1 MKQFIIFE
9 AGYYGSPSPVYTS
22 ADELANQWLKEHPGI
37 TIIDFKYQ
45 ANVSLAAN
53 EQTSGS
59 DYHQSICILYD
70 TVMTGPH

>member
-9 AGYYGSPSPVYTS
+9 AGYHGSPSPVYTS

>member
-1 MKQFIIFE
+1 MKQFVVFE
-9 AGYYGSPSPVYTS
+9 AGYHGSPSPVYTS

>member
-9 AGYYGSPSPVYTS
+9 AGYHGSPSPVYTS

-70 TVMTGPH
+70 TLMTAPH

>member
-1 MKQFIIFE
+1 MKQIIIFE
-9 AGYYGSPSPVYTS
+9 AGYYGSPEYKS

>member
-9 AGYYGSPSPVYTS
+9 ARYYGSPQYKS
-22 ADELANQWLKEHPGI
+22 ADELANQWLKDHPGI

-59 DYHQSICILYD
+59 EYHQSICILYD
-70 TVMTGPH
+70 TVITGQN

>member
-1 MKQFIIFE
+1 MKQFVIFE
-9 AGYYGSPSPVYTS
+9 AGYHGSPSPVYTS

>member
-9 AGYYGSPSPVYTS
+9 AGYYGSTSPVYTS

-70 TVMTGPH
+70 TVITEPH